1 MVSLSAWPSLKPSL
15 KVAVQNKITDNS
27 LKGKKEDRVESYMQ
41 SDFPF
46 FEEL

>member
-1 MVSLSAWPSLKPSL
+1 MVSLSVWPSLKPSL
-15 KVAVQNKITDNS
+15 KGVKLNKLTDNP
-27 LKGKKEDRVESYMQ
+27 LKGKKEDRVDTYME

>member
-15 KVAVQNKITDNS
+15 KVVKQNKITDNS
-27 LKGKKEDRVESYMQ
+27 LKGKKEDRVDRYME

>member
-15 KVAVQNKITDNS
+15 KVAERNKITDNL
-27 LKGKKEDRVESYMQ
+27 LKGKKEDRVESYME